1 MLKYRPANL
10 SDLPAMMSLILPSTE
25 SAYPRSIRAK
35 DWPEA
40 SSPIP
45 KPLQKALA
53 KNGYAFC
60 GKITL
65 CSGSEA
71 GDPRFAYQK
80 ILT

>member
-45 KPLQKALA
+45 KPL
-53 KNGYAFC
+53 
-60 GKITL
+60 
-65 CSGSEA
+65 
-71 GDPRFAYQK
+71 
-80 ILT
+80 

>member
-25 SAYPRSIRAK
+25 SAYDTHPDNLSM
-35 DWPEA
+35 
-40 SSPIP
+40 
-45 KPLQKALA
+45 QKALA